1 MWPRQGDQRQLL
13 GFNAVP
19 KTSREW
25 PLIKEWNSQQY
36 NSNETFEVYEHVS
49 CLISF
54 VIKQEITICQEIPVF
69 PAPWG
74 GKSRAISQYTGRRAG
89 QYQDAYLTNIDAEG
103 QRAERGT
110 FFPIHCPALCQLP
123 KLLSLLHPF
132 PTNFSFFLEFKGKNV
147 SSHNQKAELVSHK
160 SVFSQHD
167 WN

>member
-1 MWPRQGDQRQLL
+1 MR
-13 GFNAVP
+13 
-19 KTSREW
+19 
-25 PLIKEWNSQQY
+25 PLKF
-36 NSNETFEVYEHVS
+36 TEHVS

-54 VIKQEITICQEIPVF
+54 VIKQEITICQEIPVL

-74 GKSRAISQYTGRRAG
+74 GKSCAISQYTGRRAG

-132 PTNFSFFLEFKGKNV
+132 PTNFSFFLEWKEKM
-147 SSHNQKAELVSHK
+147 
-160 SVFSQHD
+160 SVLTIKKLSLCLTSLFFLNMIGINLKLRNYLGTVGHIS
-167 WN
+167 

>member
-1 MWPRQGDQRQLL
+1 MR
-13 GFNAVP
+13 
-19 KTSREW
+19 
-25 PLIKEWNSQQY
+25 PLKF
-36 NSNETFEVYEHVS
+36 TEHVS

-132 PTNFSFFLEFKGKNV
+132 PTNFSFFLELKEKMSVLTIKNLSLCLTSLFFLNMIGINLKLRNYLGTV
-147 SSHNQKAELVSHK
+147 GHIS
-160 SVFSQHD
+160 
-167 WN
+167 